1 MAVRKKATKTS
12 KKAESGIS
20 VSDIEV
26 TSKTKKN
33 AEKALK
39 NAGAKVLLCVFIF
52 LIVGIVVGAG
62 AWWFVCKDDC
72 FELIGNDEIV
82 LTLDEEYVDDGVN
95 IIAFGQDESDSVVI
109 ETNLSVNDAGN
120 YYSDEIGTFY
130 ITYKS
135 ECFKYGKLFK
145 VQKVRL
151 VTFVEVSEGG
161 E

>member
-26 TSKTKKN
+26 SSKTKKN

>member
-26 TSKTKKN
+26 SSKTKKN

-109 ETNLSVNDAGN
+109 VTNLSVNDAGN

>member
-26 TSKTKKN
+26 SSKTKKN

-151 VTFVEVSEGG
+151 VTFVEISEGG